1 MFNMLM
7 QKNRLFIVCML
18 CSLSPFTFASF
29 GREAKQEYSA
39 TTISDPQIPVEDL
52 ELLLK
57 PLTKSE
63 LIVETEAWLQLLK
76 VKATEI
82 SAVEIQ
88 MRRKSR
94 EIDEKQEQIEEKIE
108 EIEKAQEQIQQEATT
123 TMEATEELEQK
134 VEAVAEV
141 EKEIQK
147 KVEAIDETES
157 EIEEIAAD
165 SQIELEDTDK
175 EELSSSEEDLKE
187 KTEEVIETTEKIKET
202 VEEIAGSDIE
212 LTEKVKK
219 IGEAEVELHAKVKE
233 HILVNINK
241 LRDEQTALINR
252 FNVVVTALKEKGGE
266 VDEYEKYAAAV
277 SGLSLDIQ
285 DIKDVSAFRI
295 LVWGWL
301 KSSEGGLRWLKN
313 ILFFLITLFVF
324 YCLAN
329 AAGRIIHKT
338 ISASKK
344 FSDLLKE
351 FFVNATRKTVMLIGL
366 IVALSML
373 EVQITPFIAGLG
385 VVGFILGFALQGTL
399 SNFAAGLMILIYR
412 PYDVDHLIE
421 VSGVTGIVDSM
432 NLVST
437 TIKTLDNQ
445 VVVVPNGEIWGGV
458 ITNITG
464 SDTRRVDMVFGISYS
479 DDISKTAKV
488 LDDIVSKHELILKD
502 PEPVIKVHELADSS
516 VNFVCRPWVKTDDY
530 WNVYWDVTRAVKER
544 FDAEGISIPFPQQ
557 DVHLHKNGGG

>member
-1 MFNMLM
+1 MLM

-18 CSLSPFTFASF
+18 CSLSPFTFVSF

-63 LIVETEAWLQLLK
+63 LIVEAEAWLQLLK
-76 VKATEI
+76 VKVTEI

-94 EIDEKQEQIEEKIE
+94 EIDEKQAQIEQTSE
-108 EIEKAQEQIQQEATT
+108 ETETTQEQ
-123 TMEATEELEQK
+123 M
-134 VEAVAEV
+134 
-141 EKEIQK
+141 
-147 KVEAIDETES
+147 
-157 EIEEIAAD
+157 
-165 SQIELEDTDK
+165 
-175 EELSSSEEDLKE
+175 
-187 KTEEVIETTEKIKET
+187 
-202 VEEIAGSDIE
+202 
-212 LTEKVKK
+212 
-219 IGEAEVELHAKVKE
+219 
-233 HILVNINK
+233 LVNINR
-241 LRDEQTALINR
+241 LREQRTALIDR
-252 FNVVVTALKEKGGE
+252 FNVVVTSLKNKGGE

-285 DIKDVSAFRI
+285 KIKDVSAFRTI
-295 LVWGWL
+295 VWGWL
-301 KSSEGGLRWLKN
+301 ISPEGGLRRLKN
-313 ILFFLITLFVF
+313 IVFFLITLLVF

-373 EVQITPFIAGLG
+373 EVQIAPFIAGLG
-385 VVGFILGFALQGTL
+385 VAGFILGFALQGTL
-399 SNFAAGLMILIYR
+399 SNFASGLMILIYR
-412 PYDVDHLIE
+412 PFDVGQIIE
-421 VSGVTGIVDSM
+421 AAGVMGIVDSM

-557 DVHLHKNGGG
+557 DVHLHKTGGG